1 MANETVS
8 GIDISSTAIT
18 ANVVSYSSASGLLK
32 VSSPSGQFAEK
43 STITLSGGATATVEK
58 NDLSTATIT
67 IDSIVDT
74 NGSFLNQDG
83 WVSETSMRI
92 QDSLYYQDFS
102 YVIKVGRT
110 INDWRDSFK
119 KTIHT
124 SGFYFSGQVEITNR
138 VDARIKFPITGAIS
152 GAVDSPLF
160 NILNTLFSTI
170 FGRRLGTVDDG
181 TSLRAN
187 AHIGGDP
194 DFDTSTLS
202 PFSSTT
208 RDLTLSREPI
218 GISYV
223 SRVRRTINNV
233 NIRQGFAYAGPR
245 FGSINRFANTVFGTS
260 NRKSGITI
268 QTLNEILVTG
278 TRSSLNGQNGIF
290 LITSNEDGQK
300 VKTNFT
306 FPSQVTYNKDQ
317 TFSGTFT
324 KFDSNS
330 IKFDQ
335 TTI

>member
-1 MANETVS
+1 
-8 GIDISSTAIT
+8 
-18 ANVVSYSSASGLLK
+18 
-32 VSSPSGQFAEK
+32 
-43 STITLSGGATATVEK
+43 
-58 NDLSTATIT
+58 
-67 IDSIVDT
+67 
-74 NGSFLNQDG
+74 
-83 WVSETSMRI
+83 MRI

-245 FGSINRFANTVFGTS
+245 FGSINRFANTVFGVTANS
-260 NRKSGITI
+260 ALSSSGITF
-268 QTLNEILVTG
+268 QVLNDIKVQG
-278 TRSSLNGQNGIF
+278 TRTSLDGSNAIF
-290 LITSNEDGQK
+290 LMTSSAEGRK
-300 VKTNFT
+300 LKTNFT
-306 FPSQVTYNKDQ
+306 IPAQIGDVSQNTMDETTT
-317 TFSGTFT
+317 TFDNTNITMDVG
-324 KFDSNS
+324 
-330 IKFDQ
+330 
-335 TTI
+335 